1 MRWIELAPVEPEKS
15 ALMDIRV
22 HPDTFADFDI
32 FGQNQSVRVRIDI
45 GALFSAKESL
55 KRVLETFEI

>member
-22 HPDTFADFDI
+22 HPDAFTDFDI
-32 FGQNQSVRVRIDI
+32 FGQNQYVWVRIVI
-45 GALFSAKESL
+45 GAPFSAGEA
-55 KRVLETFEI
+55 